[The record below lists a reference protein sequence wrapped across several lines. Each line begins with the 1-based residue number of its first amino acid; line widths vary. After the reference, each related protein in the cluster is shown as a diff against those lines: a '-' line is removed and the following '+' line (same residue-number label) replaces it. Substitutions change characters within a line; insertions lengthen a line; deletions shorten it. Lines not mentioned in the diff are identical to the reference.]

1 MSESALSDDD
11 ENFICDVNIHMLNR
25 FIITFNDSYCT
36 SITDILSRFVINDWS
51 ISMMI
56 VNIWQ
61 FKEWIYN
68 SAVMILIAEYINT
81 IIELVKKIQW
91 MFYQCSYENTMNV
104 EWFIM
109 LKSSDFQSL
118 TDSLLRII

>member
-25 FIITFNDSYCT
+25 FIITFNDAYCT

-68 SAVMILIAEYINT
+68 SAVMILIAEYMNT